1 MTKGDAREW
10 ARRQRENVRVAHHLH
25 MPAQVIRAAQWGIP
39 TLLLARKLTARAEA
53 VYDSFGPR
61 EDHAP

>member
-10 ARRQRENVRVAHHLH
+10 A
-25 MPAQVIRAAQWGIP
+25 PAQVIRAAQWGIP

-53 VYDSFGPR
+53 VYDSFGPS